1 VSQPVARRRTSPPA
15 ASRRTSDA
23 AASRHASDAAA
34 GADCAPGQWRPRVLW
49 LTGLPGAGKSTIAQ
63 ALARTLRELGQRCC
77 VLDGDALR
85 QGLNRDLGFSFA
97 DRAENV
103 RRVAEVARLM
113 ADAGLIVIVALIS
126 PFLADREMARALIGD
141 GGFVEI
147 FVDVP
152 LKVAEARD
160 PKGLYARARR
170 GEIVQFTGLDS
181 PYEAPT
187 DPELRIDAAATT
199 PEQAVALI
207 LAALAS
213 PGLDVGA
220 RP

>member
-1 VSQPVARRRTSPPA
+1 MSQPVARRRTGPRAP
-15 ASRRTSDA
+15 
-23 AASRHASDAAA
+23 SRHASDTAAE
-34 GADCAPGQWRPRVLW
+34 ADCAPGQWRSCVLW
-49 LTGLPGAGKSTIAQ
+49 LTGLAGAGKSTIAQ
-63 ALARTLRELGQRCC
+63 ALARTLREWGQRCC

-85 QGLNRDLGFSFA
+85 EGLNRDLGFSVA

-141 GGFVEI
+141 GAFVEI

-152 LKVAEARD
+152 LEVAESRD

-170 GEIVQFTGLDS
+170 GEIAQFTGLDS
-181 PYEAPT
+181 PYEAPI
-187 DPELRIDAAATT
+187 DPELRIDTAATT

-207 LAALAS
+207 LATLARR
-213 PGLDVGA
+213 GLGVGR